1 MAKFNL
7 GRLKNIGFE
16 LAEKDNRGIENSYYV
31 LSDIDM
37 LPSYNLVEDYLK
49 YPKNPI
55 HLANLGTRYS
65 EDGSDADFLG
75 GVVSFNDTDFIESNG
90 YPNNFWGWGGE
101 DNVLSNRLKL
111 NEIKIDKSQ
120 YPVIDLENISLDDK
134 RHLLWEKKLKMDK
147 KLKIERRKKDITEGY
162 SIKVN
167 NKLLDVKICKLPFLR
182 NK

>member
-75 GVVSFNDTDFIESNG
+75 GVVSFNDTDLSVQ
-90 YPNNFWGWGGE
+90 
-101 DNVLSNRLKL
+101 DAMSMVLSGGIIAPDSFNKKAITTK
-111 NEIKIDKSQ
+111 EM
-120 YPVIDLENISLDDK
+120 ESLDSAASED
-134 RHLLWEKKLKMDK
+134 
-147 KLKIERRKKDITEGY
+147 
-162 SIKVN
+162 
-167 NKLLDVKICKLPFLR
+167 
-182 NK
+182 